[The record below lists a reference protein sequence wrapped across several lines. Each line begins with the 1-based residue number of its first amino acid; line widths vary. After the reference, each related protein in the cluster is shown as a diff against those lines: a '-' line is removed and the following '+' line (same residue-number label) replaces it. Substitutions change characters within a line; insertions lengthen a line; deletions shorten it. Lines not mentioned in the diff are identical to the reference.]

1 MQSSE
6 AYGNKAN
13 LKRFNITQFHISMSL
28 LCEMSFDEQSQIGK
42 DKNIY
47 STCNSIVTK
56 KKPLSGYSRNK
67 EIWKASI
74 QATIFDLI

>member
-56 KKPLSGYSRNK
+56 KNHCLAIVGTKKYGKHQFKQLY
-67 EIWKASI
+67 
-74 QATIFDLI
+74 LI